1 METPQGL
8 MRATWGVI
16 LLFLWAPQTCIAQL
30 CGQSYDN
37 RIASIHNAAQQ
48 LEGLKPRLVLT
59 GSSSIR
65 KWPQTDTVF
74 SQYDVVNAG
83 FGGSCFSDLWAL
95 RDTLIYALR
104 PDVLVVYEGDND
116 LSDGVLSEDILEVAS
131 RLLDEVSRRL
141 PATEIVVIAPKASRA
156 RHHLA
161 SAYLALNQE
170 LRLVAMHNG
179 AHWVDF
185 WDVQHQAD
193 GTLRDDLFV
202 ADRLHLNDLGYA
214 VWVRELRRQLPWLNP
229 RN

>member
-1 METPQGL
+1 
-8 MRATWGVI
+8 MRTTWGVI
-16 LLFLWAPQTCIAQL
+16 LLFLCSTQTCVAQL
-30 CGQSYDN
+30 CGQSYN
-37 RIASIHNAAQQ
+37 SRIATIHKAAQQ
-48 LEGLKPRLVLT
+48 LAGLKPRLVLT

-95 RDTLIYALR
+95 RDTLVYALR

-116 LSDGVLSEDILEVAS
+116 LSDGVSSEDILDVAN
-131 RLLDEVSRRL
+131 RLLEELSRRM
-141 PATEIVVIAPKASRA
+141 PETEVVVIAPKASRA
-156 RHHLA
+156 RHHLT
-161 SAYLALNQE
+161 SAYLALNRE
-170 LRLVAMHNG
+170 LRLVAMDHG

-185 WDVQHQAD
+185 WDVQHHGD

-202 ADRLHLNDLGYA
+202 TDRLHLNDLGYA
-214 VWVRELRRQLPWLNP
+214 VWVRELKRQLPWLDP

>member
-1 METPQGL
+1 METPQRL
-8 MRATWGVI
+8 MRPTWWVI
-16 LLFLWAPQTCIAQL
+16 LLLLWAPHTLIAQL
-30 CGQSYDN
+30 CGQSYDS
-37 RIASIHNAAQQ
+37 RIAAIHKAAKQ
-48 LEGLKPRLVLT
+48 LDGRQPRLVLA

-74 SQYDVVNAG
+74 SQFDVVNAG

-104 PDVLVVYEGDND
+104 PQVLVVYEGDND
-116 LSDGVLSEDILEVAS
+116 LSDGVPSEDILEVAN
-131 RLLDEVSRRL
+131 RLMEELSRRL
-141 PATEIVVIAPKASRA
+141 PETEVVVIAPKASRA

-161 SAYLALNQE
+161 STYLTLNRE
-170 LRLVAMHNG
+170 LRLVAMNHG

-185 WDVQHQAD
+185 WGVQHHAD

-214 VWVRELRRQLPWLNP
+214 VWVRELRRQLPWLDP

>member
-1 METPQGL
+1 
-8 MRATWGVI
+8 MRATWGVF
-16 LLFLWAPQTCIAQL
+16 LLFLWAPLACMAQL
-30 CGQSYDN
+30 CGQSYDG
-37 RIASIHNAAQQ
+37 RISTIYNAAQQ

-83 FGGSCFSDLWAL
+83 FGGSCFSDLWSL

-104 PDVLVVYEGDND
+104 PEVLVIYEGDND
-116 LSDGVLSEDILEVAS
+116 LSDGVSSEDILAVAN
-131 RLLDEVSRRL
+131 RLLEELSRRV
-141 PATEIVVIAPKASRA
+141 PETTVVVIAPKASRA

-161 SAYLALNQE
+161 SAYLALNRE
-170 LRLVAMHNG
+170 LRLAAMNHG

-185 WDVQHQAD
+185 WGVQHHAD

-214 VWVRELRRQLPWLNP
+214 VWVRELRRQLPWLDP
-229 RN
+229 RK

>member
-1 METPQGL
+1 M
-8 MRATWGVI
+8 MRAAWGVI
-16 LLFLWAPQTCIAQL
+16 LLFLGVPHICTAQL

-37 RIASIHNAAQQ
+37 RIAHIHTAAQQ
-48 LEGLKPRLVLT
+48 LDGNRPRLVLT

-116 LSDGVLSEDILEVAS
+116 LSDGVPSADILEVAHQ
-131 RLLDEVSRRL
+131 LLDELSRRL
-141 PATEIVVIAPKASRA
+141 PSTEVIVIAPKASRA
-156 RHHLA
+156 RHHLT
-161 SAYLALNQE
+161 SAYLALNRE
-170 LRLVAMHNG
+170 LRLVAMNHG

-185 WDVQHQAD
+185 WDVQHHAD

-214 VWVRELRRQLPWLNP
+214 VWVRELRRQLPWLDP

>member
-1 METPQGL
+1 MNFYAL
-8 MRATWGVI
+8 AAWVS
-16 LLFLWAPQTCIAQL
+16 LSVCVSASHAQL
-30 CGQSYDN
+30 CGQAYDS
-37 RIASIHNAAQQ
+37 RIATVHNAAQQ
-48 LEGLKPRLVLT
+48 LEGQKPRLVLA

-104 PDVLVVYEGDND
+104 PRVLVVYEGDND
-116 LSDGVLSEDILEVAS
+116 LSDGVPSEDILDVAD
-131 RLLDEVSRRL
+131 RLLEELSLRL
-141 PATEIVVIAPKASRA
+141 PKTEVVVIAPKASRA
-156 RHHLA
+156 RYHLA
-161 SAYLALNQE
+161 SAYLELNRE
-170 LRLVAMHNG
+170 LRLVAMNHG

-185 WDVQHQAD
+185 WGVQHD
-193 GTLRDDLFV
+193 SNGKLRDDLFV

-214 VWVRELRRQLPWLNP
+214 TWVHELRRQLPWLDP

>member
-1 METPQGL
+1 
-8 MRATWGVI
+8 MRAAWGMI
-16 LLFLWAPQTCIAQL
+16 LLFLGVPEICTAQL
-30 CGQSYDN
+30 CGQSYN
-37 RIASIHNAAQQ
+37 ARIAQIHQAAQQ
-48 LEGLKPRLVLT
+48 LEGQKPRIVLT

-83 FGGSCFSDLWAL
+83 FGGSCFSDLWLL

-116 LSDGVLSEDILEVAS
+116 LSDGVPLEEILDVAD
-131 RLLDEVSRRL
+131 RFLEELSRRM
-141 PATEIVVIAPKASRA
+141 PETAIVVIAPKASRA

-161 SAYLALNQE
+161 SAYLALNRE
-170 LRLVAMHNG
+170 LRLVAMNHG

-185 WDVQHQAD
+185 WDVQHHAD

-214 VWVRELRRQLPWLNP
+214 VWVRELRCQLPWLDP

>member
-1 METPQGL
+1 MRESLTLMGL
-8 MRATWGVI
+8 
-16 LLFLWAPQTCIAQL
+16 LLVAPHFCSGQL
-30 CGQSYDN
+30 CGQSYN
-37 RIASIHNAAQQ
+37 ARIAQIHNAARQ
-48 LEGLKPRLVLT
+48 LEGHKPRLVLT

-83 FGGSCFSDLWAL
+83 FGGSCFSDLWVL

-104 PDVLVVYEGDND
+104 PEVLVIYEGDND
-116 LSDGVLSEDILEVAS
+116 LSDGVPSEDILDVADQ
-131 RLLDEVSRRL
+131 LLEELSRRL
-141 PATEIVVIAPKASRA
+141 PETAIVVIAPKASRA

-161 SAYLALNQE
+161 SAYLALNRE
-170 LRLVAMHNG
+170 LRLVAMDHG

-185 WDVQHQAD
+185 WDVQHHAD

-214 VWVRELRRQLPWLNP
+214 VWVRELRRQLPWLDP

>member
-1 METPQGL
+1 
-8 MRATWGVI
+8 MRAAWGVV
-16 LLFLWAPQTCIAQL
+16 LLFLWVPQTCVAQL
-30 CGQSYDN
+30 CGQSYDS
-37 RIASIHNAAQQ
+37 RIATIHAAAQQ
-48 LEGLKPRLVLT
+48 LEGHKPRLVLT

-65 KWPQTDTVF
+65 KWHHADTAF

-104 PDVLVVYEGDND
+104 PEVLVIYEGDND
-116 LSDGVLSEDILEVAS
+116 LSDGVPSGDILDVAD
-131 RLLDEVSRRL
+131 RMLEELSRRM
-141 PATEIVVIAPKASRA
+141 PETTIVVIAPKASRA

-161 SAYLALNQE
+161 SAYLALNRE
-170 LRLVAMHNG
+170 LRLVAMNHG

-185 WDVQHQAD
+185 WDVQHHAD

-202 ADRLHLNDLGYA
+202 ADRLHLNELGYA
-214 VWVRELRRQLPWLNP
+214 VWVHELRRQLPWLDP

>member
-1 METPQGL
+1 
-8 MRATWGVI
+8 MRATWRVV
-16 LLFLWAPQTCIAQL
+16 LLFLWAPETCMAQL
-30 CGQSYDN
+30 CGQSYDS
-37 RIASIHNAAQQ
+37 RITAIHSAARQ
-48 LEGLKPRLVLT
+48 LEGHKPRLVLT

-65 KWPQTDTVF
+65 KWTHADTAF

-104 PDVLVVYEGDND
+104 PEVLVIYEGDND
-116 LSDGVLSEDILEVAS
+116 LSDGVPSEDILDVAD
-131 RLLDEVSRRL
+131 RMLEELSRRM
-141 PATEIVVIAPKASRA
+141 PQTAIVVLAPKASRA

-161 SAYLALNQE
+161 SAYLALNRE
-170 LRLVAMHNG
+170 LRLVAMDHG

-185 WDVQHQAD
+185 WDAQHHDD

-214 VWVRELRRQLPWLNP
+214 VWVRELRRQLPWLDP

>member
-1 METPQGL
+1 
-8 MRATWGVI
+8 MRAAWGVI
-16 LLFLWAPQTCIAQL
+16 LLFLWAPQTCAAQL
-30 CGQSYDN
+30 CGRSYDT
-37 RIASIHNAAQQ
+37 RIATIHDAAQQ
-48 LEGLKPRLVLT
+48 LEGRRPRLVLT

-104 PDVLVVYEGDND
+104 PEVLVIYEGDND
-116 LSDGVLSEDILEVAS
+116 LSDGVPSADILDDAN
-131 RLLDEVSRRL
+131 RLLEELSRRL
-141 PATEIVVIAPKASRA
+141 PTTEVVVIAPKASRA

-161 SAYLALNQE
+161 SAYLALNRE
-170 LRLVAMHNG
+170 LRLVAMNHG

-185 WDVQHQAD
+185 WDVQHHAD

-214 VWVRELRRQLPWLNP
+214 VWVRELRRQLPWLDP

>member
-1 METPQGL
+1 
-8 MRATWGVI
+8 MRTTWGVI
-16 LLFLWAPQTCIAQL
+16 LLFLGVPEICTAQL
-30 CGQSYDN
+30 CGQSN
-37 RIASIHNAAQQ
+37 NARFAQIHTAAQQ
-48 LEGLKPRLVLT
+48 LGGNRPRLVLT

-104 PDVLVVYEGDND
+104 PEVLVIYEGDND
-116 LSDGVLSEDILEVAS
+116 LSDGVPSADILDDAN
-131 RLLDEVSRRL
+131 RLLEELSRRL
-141 PATEIVVIAPKASRA
+141 PTTEVVVIAPKASRA

-161 SAYLALNQE
+161 SAYLALNRE
-170 LRLVAMHNG
+170 LRLVAMDHG

-185 WDVQHQAD
+185 WDVQHHAD

-202 ADRLHLNDLGYA
+202 ADRLHLNDLGYT
-214 VWVRELRRQLPWLNP
+214 VWVRELRRQLPWLDP

>member
-1 METPQGL
+1 
-8 MRATWGVI
+8 MRAAWGVI
-16 LLFLWAPQTCIAQL
+16 LLFLWAPQTCMAQL
-30 CGQSYDN
+30 CGQSYGS
-37 RIASIHNAAQQ
+37 RIATIHNAVQQ
-48 LEGLKPRLVLT
+48 LEGRKPRLVLT

-95 RDTLIYALR
+95 RDTLIYTLR
-104 PDVLVVYEGDND
+104 PEVLVIYEGDND
-116 LSDGVLSEDILEVAS
+116 LSDGVPSADILDDAN
-131 RLLDEVSRRL
+131 RLLEELSRRL
-141 PATEIVVIAPKASRA
+141 PTTEVVVIAPKASRA

-161 SAYLALNQE
+161 SAYLALNRE
-170 LRLVAMHNG
+170 LRLVAMNHG

-185 WDVQHQAD
+185 WDVQHHAD

-202 ADRLHLNDLGYA
+202 ADRLHLNDLGYT
-214 VWVRELRRQLPWLNP
+214 VWVRELRRQLPWLDP

>member
-1 METPQGL
+1 
-8 MRATWGVI
+8 MRAAWGVI
-16 LLFLWAPQTCIAQL
+16 LLFLWAPQNCMAQL
-30 CGQSYDN
+30 CGQSYDS
-37 RIASIHNAAQQ
+37 RIATIHAAAQK
-48 LEGLKPRLVLT
+48 LGGHKPRLVLT

-83 FGGSCFSDLWAL
+83 FGGSCYSDLWAL
-95 RDTLIYALR
+95 RDTLIYTLR
-104 PDVLVVYEGDND
+104 PEVLVIYEGDND
-116 LSDGVLSEDILEVAS
+116 LSDGVPSADILDDAN
-131 RLLDEVSRRL
+131 RLLEELSRRL
-141 PATEIVVIAPKASRA
+141 PETAIVVIAPKASRA

-161 SAYLALNQE
+161 SAYLALNRE
-170 LRLVAMHNG
+170 LRLVAMDHG

-185 WDVQHQAD
+185 WDVQHHAD

-214 VWVRELRRQLPWLNP
+214 VWVRELRRQLPWLDP